1 MRESGS
7 VSLRIYGD
15 LWGLNYRTAP
25 STPRGWRGPKRT
37 KGSRDLT
44 SSHSRMPGMVTGL
57 VDPAPSLLDCR
68 FVATSAAPGG
78 FAALL
83 GGVVDTASHHTAPR
97 HICLSICTAW
107 RGAAEGSTDAAPNAA
122 DTEAAPAP
130 TAAAGQ
136 CGAADAGSTIST
148 AGRRG
153 TTEVSIT
160 ATGLGDTEEGADLG
174 STAAEAVTG
183 GTAVS
188 VVVAGT
194 TAGTATEA
202 GRSATCAVRNA
213 RRTAAS
219 EDRMGQPSHSW
230 LCRSPTHSCLGKA

>member
-1 MRESGS
+1 M
-7 VSLRIYGD
+7 
-15 LWGLNYRTAP
+15 NYRTAP

-107 RGAAEGSTDAAPNAA
+107 RGAAEGSTDAAPRRGGAA
-122 DTEAAPAP
+122 DTAAAPAP
-130 TAAAGQ
+130 TATAGRG
-136 CGAADAGSTIST
+136 GAADAGSSITT

-160 ATGLGDTEEGADLG
+160 ATGMGDTEEGADLG
-174 STAAEAVTG
+174 STAAAGAVAG
-183 GTAVS
+183 GTAAGAAAGGTAAG

-194 TAGTATEA
+194 AAGTGAGA
-202 GRSATCAVRNA
+202 GRSATCAARNA

-219 EDRMGQPSHSW
+219 EDRIGQPSHSCP
-230 LCRSPTHSCLGKA
+230 CRSPPHSCLGSA